1 MCPKKNSLGI
11 RSLRYPQSKNIIDI
25 FVSLRTLET
34 SWNDR
39 YLFEPVGPSLGRQNV
54 VTEEAE
60 AAREDIYKQQSQET
74 TFNTFLGRTVERSQA
89 FSSTQASSAQ
99 SASAGQLVDTSTEAR
114 KVNGRSSK
122 KSSADNDNYY
132 SKSSSFSSSYQKTNI
147 NGQEDESSSYNE
159 HHYDS
164 RNGESS
170 YSKHHNSR
178 DAVLKASN
186 GHNGL
191 SYNGQSSEAGSSSRK
206 SSMATE
212 IERRNERQRRESSR
226 KASG

>member
-1 MCPKKNSLGI
+1 M
-11 RSLRYPQSKNIIDI
+11 
-25 FVSLRTLET
+25 ET

-39 YLFEPVGPSLGRQNV
+39 YLFEPVGPTLGRQNV

-74 TFNTFLGRTVERSQA
+74 TFNSFLGRTVERSQA
-89 FSSTQASSAQ
+89 FSSTQASSTTQASSAQ
-99 SASAGQLVDTSTEAR
+99 SASIGQLVDSSTEAR
-114 KVNGRSSK
+114 RVNGRSSK
-122 KSSADNDNYY
+122 KSSADHDNYY

-170 YSKHHNSR
+170 YSKHQNSR
-178 DAVLKASN
+178 DGLLQASN

-191 SYNGQSSEAGSSSRK
+191 SHNGQSSEAGSSSRK